1 MYLIDFSWYT
11 TDEVVGM
18 LVVLVFSIKTDLNK
32 NSWNILRKIEFTDCN
47 YRYIDYSFLIKK

>member
-32 NSWNILRKIEFTDCN
+32 NS
-47 YRYIDYSFLIKK
+47 